1 MYLYNSMQHISFPSL
16 LSDKWGFWI
25 HRCWINQSPLY
36 VHDHKAY
43 TNVSCNATTAC
54 CLVSYV
60 LSHPLPLLVCTVE
73 LSFRELVQGKE
84 VYNVCRIFAATLQL
98 VCVTH
103 TQHTHT
109 HTCTHA
115 RTKIIY
121 KTAKWDFETASKWPV
136 SWAFSYWHRNQFK

>member
-1 MYLYNSMQHISFPSL
+1 M
-16 LSDKWGFWI
+16 
-25 HRCWINQSPLY
+25 
-36 VHDHKAY
+36 HDHKAY

-54 CLVSYV
+54 CLVSYM

-103 TQHTHT
+103 THNTHTHT
-109 HTCTHA
+109 HTHTTHA
-115 RTKIIY
+115 HTHTKIIY
-121 KTAKWDFETASKWPV
+121 KTAKWDFETASKCPV
-136 SWAFSYWHRNQFK
+136 S